1 MRFVYHLIVFYMTIQ
16 LVWSLF
22 REKKFW
28 KQAGIGVVLVLFLL
42 RLFLIE

>member
-1 MRFVYHLIVFYMTIQ
+1 MRILYHLIVFYITIQ
-16 LVWSLF
+16 LVWHLF

-28 KQAGIGVVLVLFLL
+28 KQASLVLVLVLFLL

>member
-1 MRFVYHLIVFYMTIQ
+1 MRIIYHFIVLYLTGQ
-16 LVWSLF
+16 LVWYLF

-28 KQAGIGVVLVLFLL
+28 KQASIVLVLVLFLL